1 MTVYVKDSRDRLR
14 KLTLSLI
21 NIFLWRPTR
30 SGPFKV
36 EMTTGILFTCYLYHD
51 DSKFKGR
58 VMSFEY
64 MYFDL
69 NSVKGLLGLSV
80 RVRKVVNLVDKGE
93 YTSLRHV
100 ENSV

>member
-1 MTVYVKDSRDRLR
+1 
-14 KLTLSLI
+14 
-21 NIFLWRPTR
+21 
-30 SGPFKV
+30 
-36 EMTTGILFTCYLYHD
+36 
-51 DSKFKGR
+51 
-58 VMSFEY
+58 MSFEY